1 MYTANPNR
9 YNEMT
14 YHRCGKSGVLLPRVS
29 LGLWHNFGYES
40 NYENMVSM
48 VTCAFDLGITHF
60 DIANN
65 YGPPPG
71 SAEENFGRILR
82 GELRQYRDQ
91 LFISSKAG
99 YHMWEGPYGDFG
111 SRKYMMAS
119 IDQSLKRCGLEYF
132 DLFYSHRPDPNTPI
146 EETMGALAD
155 MVKQGKALYVGI
167 SNYDASQTEIAVDT
181 LQKLG
186 VKCLIHQHC
195 YNMLQRSSE
204 DGLLQVLR
212 EKGVGSIAY
221 SPLAQGQLTNRYLD
235 GIPADSRAGKNSVF
249 LKKDDITPQK
259 ISLLKQLKQIA
270 DNRRILLSQLALLWI
285 LRRPEMTSVLVGASK
300 PSQNIETAKVAQMPP
315 LTDEEISKIETLLT
329 K

>member
-48 VTCAFDLGITHF
+48 VICAFDLGITHF

-221 SPLAQGQLTNRYLD
+221 SPLAQGQLTNRYLA

-300 PSQNIETAKVAQMPP
+300 PSQIIETAKVAQMPP